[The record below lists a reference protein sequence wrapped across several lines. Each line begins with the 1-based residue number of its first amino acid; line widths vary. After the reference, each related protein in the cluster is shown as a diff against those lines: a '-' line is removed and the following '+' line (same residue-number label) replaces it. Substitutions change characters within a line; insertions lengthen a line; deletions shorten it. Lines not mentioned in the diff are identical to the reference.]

1 MIKKSNIRNSKRIL
15 KYTLFGIAIGML
27 FPIFSTIIDSYDT
40 YNVLSMNTIMN
51 IQSSN
56 YVHLVMDCVPLF
68 FGFFAFLSGY
78 KHEKI
83 DSMNDLPKK
92 DLMSN
97 HDRIKSSTLNN
108 STEGQLNHSFF
119 IHQLKQT
126 IAVSSRYNLSF
137 ALLSLN
143 LKNFE
148 EIIHTDDHTKGEEYI
163 LEILNHIKAKL
174 RTSDLICR
182 FKVNDFYILLLDIY
196 NYQNVT
202 KIVDN
207 IINTINSFQFSD
219 HAKRLECNIGIS
231 FYPNDGKDINKLL
244 HSATYARLMIKSQKS
259 SYKLFNE
266 HFETTIK
273 RKHSIVKIMREAI
286 DNCEF
291 EIHFQ
296 PQHDENLNIVGSE
309 VLLRWNSL
317 PLGQVNP
324 SEFIPIAEENGM
336 ISDIGYWVL
345 EETCRYCKTI
355 DDFHSKNIQIAINIS
370 YKQLIEKDFYNKFM
384 EIIEITKLDPS
395 FLEIEITESCLSSKE
410 DDALKVLSL
419 FSEKGIQISI
429 DDFGTGYSSLS
440 RILEFPIDKIKI
452 DKSFVASI
460 TKNKKNMTLVKS
472 IINLAHSL
480 DMKVVAE
487 GVETETQFQV
497 LKDLNCTIFQGFLH
511 HPPDEFKVFKKLVND
526 SVYSCLPKSYSYLV

>member
-1 MIKKSNIRNSKRIL
+1 MKLKRNILNNKRIL
-15 KYTLFGIAIGML
+15 KYTLIGTTIGLL
-27 FPIFSTIIDSYDT
+27 FPILSTIIDSYDS
-40 YNVLSMNTIMN
+40 YNVLSMNAIITV
-51 IQSSN
+51 QSSN
-56 YVHLVMDCVPLF
+56 YVHLIMDSMPLF
-68 FGFFAFLSGY
+68 FGCCAFISGY
-78 KHEKI
+78 RHEKKDTI
-83 DSMNDLPKK
+83 NSLLTKDLKYNNDL
-92 DLMSN
+92 
-97 HDRIKSSTLNN
+97 IKSLTQNDP
-108 STEGQLNHSFF
+108 TEGQLNHSFF
-119 IHQLKQT
+119 IYQLKQT

-137 ALLSLN
+137 AVLSLE
-143 LKNFE
+143 LINFQ
-148 EIIHTDDHTKGEEYI
+148 EIIHSCGHTKSEEYI
-163 LEILNHIKAKL
+163 LEIMNHIKAKL
-174 RTSDLICR
+174 RSSDVICR
-182 FKVNDFYILLLDIY
+182 FGINHFYIIVLDIY
-196 NYQNVT
+196 NHQNVS
-202 KIVDN
+202 KIADN
-207 IINTINSFQFSD
+207 IIYTINDFQFSD
-219 HAKRLECNIGIS
+219 HAESLESNIGIS
-231 FYPNDGKDINKLL
+231 FYPNDGEDIDKLL
-244 HSATYARLMIKSQKS
+244 LSATYARLMTKSQNS

-345 EETCRYCKTI
+345 EETCRYCNTI
-355 DDFHSKNIQIAINIS
+355 DDFYSKNIQVAINIS
-370 YKQLIEKDFYNKFM
+370 YKQLIEKDFYDKFM

-419 FSEKGIQISI
+419 LSKQGIQISI

-497 LKDLNCTIFQGFLH
+497 LKDLNCTIFQGFLY
-511 HPPDEFKVFKKLVND
+511 HPPREFKVFKKLVND
-526 SVYSCLPKSYSYLV
+526 SVLSPYCFQG